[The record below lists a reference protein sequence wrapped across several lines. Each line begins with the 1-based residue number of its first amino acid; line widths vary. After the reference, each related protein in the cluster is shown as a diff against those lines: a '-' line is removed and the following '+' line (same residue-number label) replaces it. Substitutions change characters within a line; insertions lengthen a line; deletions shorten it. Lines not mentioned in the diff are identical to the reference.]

1 MPMQVDYLINAT
13 RLATLTVLFDAV
25 SAGSPVTGILPAS
38 VTATFTKPGTAPA
51 TLTVDGSN
59 FRELGSS
66 GTYEFDIA
74 NSNLDVQGI
83 YKIAFSGGSFDTV
96 VIFIQV
102 PGALESLLEKVL
114 GVGVLV
120 LDETF
125 GGTGPDPKPLQ
136 IISGGQ
142 PLDFV
147 RFYLFLESDW
157 DAGNRDIATYSKGIG
172 ESDQDGD
179 WKWPILAQP
188 GDYILLADTSANTL
202 FELTEIKRF
211 TVAVPTVAP
220 QPTITLV
227 TPNTG
232 PAAGG
237 TLIVINGTDFVDGA
251 TVDVGGNAA
260 TSVSFIS
267 AIEIR
272 AITPAGVGAEDVRVT
287 NPDAQFA
294 TDTGGFTYT

>member
-1 MPMQVDYLINAT
+1 MQVDYLITAS
-13 RLATLTVLFDAV
+13 RLVTLTILFDAV
-25 SAGSPVTGILPAS
+25 SGGSPVTGILPAA
-38 VTATFTKPGTAPA
+38 VTATFTKPGTAPT

-66 GTYEFDIA
+66 GTYEYDLA
-74 NSNLDVQGI
+74 AANLDIQGI
-83 YKIAFSGGSFDTV
+83 YKIVFSGGAFDTV
-96 VIFIQV
+96 VVLLNV
-102 PGALESLLEKVL
+102 PGALESQLEKVL
-114 GVGVLV
+114 GFGVVV
-120 LDETF
+120 LTETF
-125 GGTGPDPKPLQ
+125 GGTGGDPKPLQ

-172 ESDQDGD
+172 ESDQSGD
-179 WKWPILAQP
+179 WTWPIVVQP
-188 GDYILLADTSANTL
+188 EDYILLADTSANTL

-251 TVDVGGNAA
+251 TVDIGGNAA

-267 AIEIR
+267 DGEVR
-272 AITPAGVGAEDVRVT
+272 AVTPSGSVGAEDVILV

-294 TDTGGFTYT
+294 TDIGGFTYT